1 MNRPNTPPITI
12 INDNASLSTPERTGV
27 IRTVNTPP
35 RTPLTTALTPNTK
48 STPERTRIGHRRGRN
63 YAPIR
68 VGQFPNLP
76 GLRTPRTPQEELIAY
91 YASAFDYYYDS
102 QNHLDGQQRAISA
115 IDSFNRH
122 FMEHLPNHVQLFP
135 RAEDAIH
142 FYNIIMSEVAN
153 NTFPYNNEPNIDL
166 AMEDGIRQINGLY
179 HPMPGS
185 YIGGKRKRKSIK
197 RKDKRKRKTIKS
209 GTRGGGN
216 CFSTPRPR
224 PALPKVEIISTT
236 RNYNVYELQVGRQY
250 RFILNNGNAEYEGT
264 VESVHSRPFGS
275 PTVVIRNVVQNGIP
289 ITGNVGLHAPVIEN
303 ISSQEY
309 EFISIDGNE
318 DIASKVNEFLGGR
331 KTKRRNKRKS
341 GKTRKNRRR

>member
-1 MNRPNTPPITI
+1 MNRPNTPPVTI

-63 YAPIR
+63 YAPIH

-76 GLRTPRTPQEELIAY
+76 GLRTPRTPQGELIAY

-122 FMEHLPNHVQLFP
+122 FIEHLPNHVQLFP

-142 FYNIIMSEVAN
+142 FYNLIMSEVAN

-166 AMEDGIRQINGLY
+166 AMEAGIRLINRLY

-216 CFSTPRPR
+216 YFSTPRP
-224 PALPKVEIISTT
+224 ALPEVEMSSTT
-236 RNYNVYELQVGRQY
+236 RNYNIDQLQVGRKY
-250 RFILNNGNAEYEGT
+250 RFILDNGTRVYEGT
-264 VESVHSRPFGS
+264 VDNLYSHPFGT
-275 PTVVIRNVVQNGIP
+275 PTVVLRNVLRNGIP
-289 ITGNVGLHAPVIEN
+289 IAGRVSLYGQVIEN
-303 ISSQEY
+303 ISGQAY

-331 KTKRRNKRKS
+331 KTKRRKKRKS
-341 GKTRKNRRR
+341 GKTIKNRRR